1 MAKSNKARKTMQIVI
16 LAAVLIV
23 GGYAIGTSLFTER
36 GSGLIKPGDEPP
48 VFSLANLDG
57 GVTSLSDYAG
67 KPIVINF
74 WGTFC
79 EPCVK
84 EMPEFERQYEK
95 WQDKGLTI
103 LAINLSEDS
112 LTVNNFVNRF
122 ELTYPILRDVARKT
136 ERKYALRQYPTTFFV
151 KADGTLM
158 EAVVGGMTEVDI
170 DKRIE
175 RLLQM

>member
-1 MAKSNKARKTMQIVI
+1 MATSNKSRKAMQIMI
-16 LAAVLIV
+16 LIAVLVV
-23 GGYAIGTSLFTER
+23 GGYAIGTTLFAER
-36 GSGLIKPGDEPP
+36 GSGIIKPGDEPP
-48 VFSLANLDG
+48 AFTLANLEG

-84 EMPEFERQYEK
+84 EMPEFERQYVK
-95 WQDKGLTI
+95 WQEKGLTI
-103 LAINLSEDS
+103 LAINLSEDT
-112 LTVNNFVNRF
+112 LTVNNFVKRF
-122 ELTYPILRDVARKT
+122 NLTYPILRDEARKT
-136 ERKYALRQYPTTFFV
+136 ERSYALRQYPTTFFV

-158 EAVVGGMTEVDI
+158 EAVVGGMTEEDI

-175 RLLQM
+175 RLLQL